1 MAIQG
6 VLTRQKCA
14 ETPYATFWDP
24 TLDDLVPQKVIFF
37 LGQLFPYFRVFRD
50 FSKTDPCLV
59 TSHIQSFS
67 GPCPSEPHQKV
78 SATEPIFIFS
88 FHISSKWRYRTLFK
102 TYFFVDF
109 WWPPKSPRR
118 VSGGL
123 RRVYILKNDPH
134 FFLFF
139 KKWVNPIFSW
149 IFIIP

>member
-14 ETPYATFWDP
+14 ETPHATFWTP
-24 TLDDLVPQKVIFF
+24 TLDDLVPQKVIFL
-37 LGQLFPYFRVFRD
+37 LGQLFPYFRLFRD

-67 GPCPSEPHQKV
+67 GPCPSKPPQKV

-102 TYFFVDF
+102 TYFLVEFGNCKILF
-109 WWPPKSPRR
+109 WPETPSPCTRI
-118 VSGGL
+118 VFNNKKNTISIVCVWEKGGC
-123 RRVYILKNDPH
+123 R
-134 FFLFF
+134 
-139 KKWVNPIFSW
+139 
-149 IFIIP
+149 